1 MFKEYKLPLNSFIG
15 GWFIPEKICDDLIKY
30 FNKNKKMQ
38 TEGFIN
44 TNNNLSVNKKYKDS
58 KDMNIDSNNFDK
70 EIINYRKYLQK
81 IINLYQKKYPEV
93 KKLEKFGLQYFNI
106 QQYPKKGGFK
116 KWHNERTCNNKR
128 VLTFMTYL
136 TNIEKGG
143 TEFLYQKLTTPSIK
157 GLTLIWP
164 VDFTHTHRSQ
174 ICNEEKIITTG
185 WFVFI

>member
-1 MFKEYKLPLNSFIG
+1 MKLKEYKLPKESFIG
-15 GWFIPEKICDDLIKY
+15 GWFIPSNMCDKLINYYNKFEKNVIAGSNASNI
-30 FNKNKKMQ
+30 
-38 TEGFIN
+38 
-44 TNNNLSVNKKYKDS
+44 VNKKFKDS
-58 KDMNIDSNNFDK
+58 LDLVIYKNNQDT
-70 EIINYRKYLQK
+70 EIIEYLKHLQTVL
-81 IINLYQKKYPEV
+81 NLYIKKYPE
-93 KKLEKFGLQYFNI
+93 LNTNQRFEFYRANI
-106 QQYPKKGGFK
+106 QKYPKKGGFK

-174 ICNEEKIITTG
+174 ICNKEKIITTG
-185 WFVFI
+185 WFIFI